1 MKVIFLDHDGVI
13 CLSENWGSRYKK
25 ARKYMIDN
33 EVAEHDPEMYDHKK
47 RPVPIRFDNFD
58 QKSVKVLNKILE
70 KSGAEIVISS
80 DWKLFATVEE
90 LGEYYE
96 LHGISKKPIDRTLNM
111 SEFDEHGGSMYEYK
125 GWRDRMRIV
134 EIKKYLEDHPEITH
148 WVAVDDMDMGNKA
161 QQGYGLD
168 NFVLTPRSNEGIK
181 QVGIKDKILK
191 FLL

>member
-33 EVAEHDPEMYDHKK
+33 GVSEHDPEMYDPKK

-58 QKSVKVLNKILE
+58 QKSVKILNKILE
-70 KSGAEIVISS
+70 KSGAEIVVSS

-111 SEFDEHGGSMYEYK
+111 IEFDEHGGSMYEYK

-148 WVAVDDMDMGNKA
+148 WVAIDDMNMGNRA
-161 QQGYGLD
+161 QQGFGLD
-168 NFVLTPRSNEGIK
+168 NFVHTPRSNEGIK
-181 QVGIKDKILK
+181 QSGIKGKILK
-191 FLL
+191 FLI

>member
-25 ARKYMIDN
+25 ARQYMIDN
-33 EVAEHDPEMYDHKK
+33 GISEHDPEMYDSRK

-58 QKSVKVLNKILE
+58 PKAVKVLNDILE
-70 KSGAEIVISS
+70 KTGAEIIVSS

-96 LHGISKKPIDRTLNM
+96 LHGIAKKPIDRTLNM
-111 SEFDEHGGSMYEYK
+111 SEFDETGGSLYEYK

-148 WVAVDDMDMGNKA
+148 WVAVDDMNMGHKA

-168 NFVLTPRSNEGIK
+168 NFVCTPRSTEGIK
-181 QVGIKDKILK
+181 QSGIKGKILK
-191 FLL
+191 FLM